1 MNKYEYMKNINI
13 EQMGHFLCD
22 AMEDSEDDFPCERCP
37 MNGKC
42 TEGINGWVEWLKEEH
57 KK

>member
-22 AMEDSEDDFPCERCP
+22 AMEDSEDENEAF
-37 MNGKC
+37 
-42 TEGINGWVEWLKEEH
+42 EWLMNEH
-57 KK
+57 CSNCPLNRL